1 MRGTINVCI
10 KEFAF
15 DSARSSVFLFFFIC
29 LKSETFLPFFL
40 IFHFLCSETFRI
52 IRPISRLEIHFS
64 LVIYNFL
71 VNNLTVARH
80 IKSRI
85 EPQPENTSSR
95 GDKWSI

>member
-15 DSARSSVFLFFFIC
+15 DSARSSVFPFFIC

-40 IFHFLCSETFRI
+40 KFYFLCSERFRI
-52 IRPISRLEIHFS
+52 IGPISRLEIHFS

-71 VNNLTVARH
+71 VNNLTVTRH
-80 IKSRI
+80 IKSHI
-85 EPQPENTSSR
+85 ELQPENTSSR
-95 GDKWSI
+95 GDKRST